1 MRNDERGYGYFDMTD
16 EKLNTEEERLIANA
30 RADIREFNALYLNYV
45 QPVFRYHLSRIG
57 SRAEAEDATAQT
69 FLSAL
74 EGFARYRHE
83 GHFAAW
89 LFSIARHKA
98 ADHFR
103 SNGRYTDLKDTTPS
117 ADVDLL
123 QQSVH
128 NDQLSALMRKVRD
141 LPAEEQ
147 ELLRL
152 RFAAE
157 LSHAE
162 IGRVL
167 KLRQDAVK
175 KRIYRTLERL
185 QVQLE
190 EPND

>member
-1 MRNDERGYGYFDMTD
+1 MTD
-16 EKLNTEEERLIANA
+16 ENQKTEEERLIANA
-30 RADIREFNALYLNYV
+30 RADIRDFNALYLKYV
-45 QPVFRYHLSRIG
+45 QPVYRYHLSRIG
-57 SRAEAEDATAQT
+57 SRSEAEDATAQT

-98 ADHFR
+98 VDHLR
-103 SNGRYTDLKDTTPS
+103 SNGRFTDLKDSIPS
-117 ADVDLL
+117 ADMDLL

-128 NDQLSALMRKVRD
+128 HDQLTALMHKVRD
-141 LPAEEQ
+141 LPVEAQ

-152 RFAAE
+152 RYAAE

-162 IGRVL
+162 IGKVL
-167 KLRQDAVK
+167 HLSHDAVK

-190 EPND
+190 EPNE

>member
-1 MRNDERGYGYFDMTD
+1 MTD
-16 EKLNTEEERLIANA
+16 ENLKTEEERLIANA
-30 RADIREFNALYLNYV
+30 RVNKREFNALYLKYV

-103 SNGRYTDLKDTTPS
+103 SNGRFTDLKDSIPS
-117 ADVDLL
+117 AEVDLL

-128 NDQLSALMRKVRD
+128 NDQLAAVMQKVHD
-141 LPAEEQ
+141 LPAVEQ

-152 RFAAE
+152 RYAAG

-162 IGRVL
+162 IGNVL
-167 KLRQDAVK
+167 HLSQDAVK

-185 QVQLE
+185 QLQLE
-190 EPND
+190 ESNE

>member
-1 MRNDERGYGYFDMTD
+1 MTD
-16 EKLNTEEERLIANA
+16 ENLNIDEERLIANV
-30 RADIREFNALYLNYV
+30 RADMREFKALYLKYV
-45 QPVFRYHLSRIG
+45 QPVFRYHLNRIG
-57 SRAEAEDATAQT
+57 SRTEAEDATAQT

-98 ADHFR
+98 VDHFR
-103 SNGRYTDLKDTTPS
+103 SNGRFTDLKDTTPS

-128 NDQLSALMRKVRD
+128 NDQLAAVMHQVRD

-152 RFAAE
+152 RYAAE

-162 IGRVL
+162 IG
-167 KLRQDAVK
+167 KLLHLSQDAVK

-190 EPND
+190 ETNE